1 MLNRPFN
8 FWDYKMKNL
17 KPQVLKMSINDIE
30 FILGELQ
37 KPVILNE
44 KLKQAYEKYR
54 AMTQGNNNAS
64 ILK

>member
-8 FWDYKMKNL
+8 FWDYKMKKL
-17 KPQVLKMSINDIE
+17 KTQVLKLSINDIE
-30 FILGELQ
+30 FMLGELQ

-44 KLKQAYEKYR
+44 KLKQAYEKYKT
-54 AMTQGNNNAS
+54 MTQGNNNAS

>member
-1 MLNRPFN
+1 
-8 FWDYKMKNL
+8 MKNL